1 MKNLFKRSNKEQI
14 LKTQDVATNNVRKE
28 KILDNEEK
36 KLNIFKKW
44 FKFQKNI
51 VLLSQVRRRKSKTK
65 QIKKKKLFLWWKKT
79 KQSMINTKNKIKDK
93 SVNFGFKSWVTLAY
107 PYLLLMVI
115 LIVLPLL
122 IVIFYAI
129 IKATNNA
136 WIFRF
141 TFSNFNDFFKEN
153 SFVMVLLRSIGYSFV
168 ATLIAVVFGYPI
180 AYIMAFMSTKIASKN
195 IWVLVTLPIW
205 INILLRTI
213 GLQIIFSILGPNVL
227 LGTPIGIIL
236 AMIYMFMPFVILPI
250 YNSLEKTDR
259 NLLEASQDLGASKM
273 KTFWNITF
281 RFSVPGIVSGFT
293 LMMLSAMTSLVV
305 VKYIGEGKKYLI
317 ANIIESYFYHG
328 ANFAFG
334 AAISV
339 ILGIIV
345 LIIIFTLKA
354 IGRWATGKKIGG
366 IT

>member
-1 MKNLFKRSNKEQI
+1 MKNLFKRNIKTQI
-14 LKTQDVATNNVRKE
+14 LKSQDMLVNNSNPE
-28 KILDNEEK
+28 KIIDNQNK
-36 KLNIFKKW
+36 KKYRFKKW
-44 FKFQKNI
+44 FKLKKNN
-51 VLLSQVRRRKSKTK
+51 VSLQEVAKNKSKMK
-65 QIKKKKLFLWWKKT
+65 RVKKKKALLCWKKT
-79 KQSMINTKNKIKDK
+79 NQKITFIKNKIKDK

-107 PYLLLMVI
+107 PYLLVMVI

-122 IVIFYAI
+122 IVILYSI

-153 SFVMVLLRSIGYSFV
+153 SYVMVLLRSIGYSFV
-168 ATLIAVVFGYPI
+168 AALIAVIFGYPI

-236 AMIYMFMPFVILPI
+236 AMVYMFMPFVILPI

-259 NLLEASQDLGASKM
+259 NLLEVSQDLGASKM
-273 KTFWNITF
+273 KTFWKVTF
-281 RFSVPGIVSGFT
+281 LFSVPGIVSGFT

-305 VKYIGEGKKYLI
+305 VKYIGEGKTILI
-317 ANIIESYFYHG
+317 ANIIESYFYRG
-328 ANFAFG
+328 ANFAYG

-354 IGRWATGKKIGG
+354 IGSWATGKKNRRY
-366 IT
+366 